1 MFSKPCG
8 AILAALRDV
17 ILKMETNFRDGR
29 LTTKGCIW
37 LATIAQSSPAG
48 VSEPPGEPEPEQ
60 EMDPTGQ
67 GPVQHRVDEV
77 LRREFVMQVTV
88 NALGSC

>member
-1 MFSKPCG
+1 
-8 AILAALRDV
+8 
-17 ILKMETNFRDGR
+17 
-29 LTTKGCIW
+29 
-37 LATIAQSSPAG
+37 
-48 VSEPPGEPEPEQ
+48 
-60 EMDPTGQ
+60 MDPTGQ